1 MNNTWTQLPWVALGS
16 ALGGLARFHVGGWV
30 TRLSASA
37 FPWGTL
43 AVNVSGGLA
52 AGMAW
57 ALLADT
63 GPRALEALLLSG
75 LLGGYTTVS
84 SFSLQTL
91 TLLRQG
97 HPVQALGNLTASALL
112 CLGAAALGYWLAGL
126 GIPA

>member
-1 MNNTWTQLPWVALGS
+1 MNDPWTQLPWLALGS
-16 ALGGLARFHVGGWV
+16 ALGGLARFHAGGWI
-30 TRLSASA
+30 TRLTGSG

-57 ALLADT
+57 ALLPDT
-63 GPRALEALLLSG
+63 GPGALEALLLSG

-97 HPVQALGNLTASALL
+97 HPIQALANLTASALL
-112 CLGAAALGYWLAGL
+112 CLGAAALGYWLAVQ